1 MDEKLLIKLL
11 KMHFEHEHKLHEFSG
26 KINLSYLAVDL
37 LSVVL
42 DAIGVP
48 ADNTLAQ
55 IRKYGYAGWL
65 NQPDT
70 CSREWY
76 FDEFQRQVKHG
87 SDEELKAYLEDV
99 AVTSTF
105 YHLLSGGKPA
115 LALIDA

>member
-11 KMHFEHEHKLHEFSG
+11 QLHYEHGRKLHELAG
-26 KINLSYLAVDL
+26 KINLNYLEVDL
-37 LSVVL
+37 LDVVL

-65 NQPDT
+65 DQPDT

-76 FDEFQRQVKHG
+76 YDEFQRQVKHG
-87 SDEELKAYLEDV
+87 STEEFKAYLDDV
-99 AVTSTF
+99 TITGTF
-105 YHLLSGGKPA
+105 YHLLSGGRPA
-115 LALIDA
+115 MALIEF